1 VPRIEL
7 ELSRLRRG
15 ELIAGVS
22 GIVLLASVLLLPWY
36 GTSAAVGAL
45 GRSSSATGWSSLSIL
60 RWLILL
66 DSLAGLAL
74 ALCQAAL
81 RAPAVPVTLS
91 IVASALGIPT
101 AIAVIY
107 RVLINLPGP
116 DNLIGQRVGA
126 FVGLVAA
133 LALVYGALRSLREEG
148 IAPGDAV
155 APIPTVR
162 PAGQNGS

>member
-1 VPRIEL
+1 LPRIEL
-7 ELSRLRRG
+7 EFSRLRRG

-36 GTSAAVGAL
+36 GTSATAGTI
-45 GRSSSATGWSSLSIL
+45 GRSISATGWSSLSIL

-66 DSLAGLAL
+66 ASLAGIALAL
-74 ALCQAAL
+74 AQAAV

-91 IVASALGIPT
+91 VVTSALGVPT

-107 RVLINLPGP
+107 RVLINVPGP
-116 DNLIGQRVGA
+116 DNLIGQRFGA
-126 FVGLVAA
+126 FLGLVAA
-133 LALVYGALRSLREEG
+133 LALPYGALTSLREEG
-148 IAPGDAV
+148 IAPDDAV
-155 APIPTVR
+155 SAIPTVR

>member
-36 GTSAAVGAL
+36 GTSATAGTI
-45 GRSSSATGWSSLSIL
+45 GRSISATGWSSLSIL

-66 DSLAGLAL
+66 ASLAGIALAL
-74 ALCQAAL
+74 AQAAF
-81 RAPAVPVTLS
+81 RPPAVPVALS
-91 IVASALGIPT
+91 VVASALGVPT

-107 RVLINLPGP
+107 RVLINVPGP
-116 DNLIGQRVGA
+116 DNLIGQRFGA
-126 FVGLVAA
+126 FLGLVGA
-133 LALVYGALRSLREEG
+133 LALLYGALTSLREEG
-148 IAPGDAV
+148 IASDDAV
-155 APIPTVR
+155 AAIPTVR
-162 PAGQNGS
+162 PAGQDGS

>member
-7 ELSRLRRG
+7 EFSRLRRG

-36 GTSAAVGAL
+36 GTSGTAAL
-45 GRSSSATGWSSLSIL
+45 GGSSSVSGWSSLSIL

-66 DSLAGLAL
+66 DSLTALGLAL
-74 ALCQAAL
+74 SQAAL

-91 IVASALGIPT
+91 VLATALGVPT

-116 DNLIGQRVGA
+116 DNLIGQRFGA
-126 FVGLVAA
+126 FFGLLAA
-133 LALVYGALRSLREEG
+133 VALVYGAFTSLRQEG
-148 IAPGDAV
+148 IASSDAV
-155 APIPTVR
+155 AAIPTVR
-162 PAGQNGS
+162 PAGEDGS